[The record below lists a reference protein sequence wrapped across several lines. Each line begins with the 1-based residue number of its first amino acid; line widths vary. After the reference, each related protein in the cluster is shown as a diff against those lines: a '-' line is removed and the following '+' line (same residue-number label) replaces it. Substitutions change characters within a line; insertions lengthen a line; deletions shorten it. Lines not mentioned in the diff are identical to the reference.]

1 MNLHVTN
8 GASDRLP
15 AEMISEYRVFSSNH
29 VDLLTRR
36 FVLHPFPMT
45 FRYQD
50 KGALSDYINDS
61 YASCQQHYPVR
72 QGTWPS

>member
-15 AEMISEYRVFSSNH
+15 DEMISEYRVFSCNPF
-29 VDLLTRR
+29 DLLTRR
-36 FVLHPFPMT
+36 FVPHPFPGS

-50 KGALSDYINDS
+50 YWELSEYINDS
-61 YASCQQHYPVR
+61 FASCQQRYPVR
-72 QGTWPS
+72 RGT

>member
-36 FVLHPFPMT
+36 FVLHPFPRT

-61 YASCQQHYPVR
+61 FASCQQRDPVR
-72 QGTWPS
+72 QRT

>member
-15 AEMISEYRVFSSNH
+15 DEMISEYRVFSGNPL
-29 VDLLTRR
+29 DLLTRR
-36 FVLHPFPMT
+36 FVPHPFPGS

-50 KGALSDYINDS
+50 
-61 YASCQQHYPVR
+61 
-72 QGTWPS
+72 

>member
-1 MNLHVTN
+1 MNIHVTN
-8 GASDRLP
+8 GARDRLP
-15 AEMISEYRVFSSNH
+15 DEMIPEHRVFSGNH

-50 KGALSDYINDS
+50 KWALSD
-61 YASCQQHYPVR
+61 
-72 QGTWPS
+72 